1 MTEQSTDCQTRWR
14 RPIIWAPLALFATL
28 LASCGGSGST
38 TPPVGADLNLPSCF
52 FQYTLPAPVLPR
64 TGPDP
69 LFSSLW
75 HLQNTGQD
83 GGTAGED
90 IRAVPAWNL
99 TLPAGRL
106 NKGEGVRVAL
116 LDDGLEM
123 FHEDLVFNVVP
134 GASFNYRPLQYGYG
148 YPLPCAI
155 DDDHG
160 TQVAGVLAARDGN
173 DVGVAGT
180 APRAGIVG
188 FNVLANPTIS
198 NLANALGRDSQL
210 NSIYSAS
217 WGSTDDGVLHPV
229 DSAFADAIDLGTS
242 SGRGGKGSI
251 YVFATGN
258 GGCFAKDTNNVCQSD
273 NPNFDGF
280 LTHRGV
286 NVVCAVDNHGLPP
299 WWAETGA
306 NTLLCAPSSGDDA
319 PPQGYITST
328 AVNNGY
334 THGFSGTSA
343 STPMVSG
350 VVAMMLAANPD
361 LSARDV
367 PLVLA
372 HSARRNDPTDPGWS
386 TNFGLNYNPRYAFGV
401 VNAEAAVALATSW
414 VSVGTSATLRS
425 CQPLG
430 AGGRV
435 VNIALPD
442 ATAAGALSPRTDTV
456 AVNGVA
462 CPINNIEFV
471 EVQFTAT
478 HPYSGDL
485 RVELVSPNGLTSVL
499 ANSRVC
505 TAGCG
510 SYSTGWT
517 FGSVRH
523 LEEAAPG
530 TWTMRVT
537 DEQNGDVGTWV
548 SWNIRFWGR

>member
-1 MTEQSTDCQTRWR
+1 MTVPLKDTQNRWR
-14 RPIIWAPLALFATL
+14 RPMIWAPVVLLATL
-28 LASCGGSGST
+28 LASCGGNDRSIS
-38 TPPVGADLNLPSCF
+38 PPPDPGTELNDPSCF
-52 FQYTLPAPVLPR
+52 FQYTMPGTILAR
-64 TGPDP
+64 SGPDP

-83 GGTAGED
+83 GGTPGED
-90 IRAVPAWNL
+90 IRALPAWS
-99 TLPAGRL
+99 L

-116 LDDGLEM
+116 LDDGLEL
-123 FHEDLVFNVVP
+123 FHEDLVSNVVV
-134 GASFNYRPLQYGYG
+134 GGSYDYGRNRYG
-148 YPLPCAI
+148 YPLPCSV

-173 DVGVAGT
+173 AVGVAGA
-180 APRAGIVG
+180 APRAGIVA
-188 FNVLANPTIS
+188 FNVLVNPTVS
-198 NLANALGRDSQL
+198 NIANALGRDSQL
-210 NSIYSAS
+210 NSIYAAS
-217 WGSTDDGVLHPV
+217 WGSTDDGVLHLV

-242 SGRGGKGSI
+242 TGRGGKGSI

-258 GGCFAKDTNNVCQSD
+258 GGCFSVDANHVCQSD

-286 NVVCAVDNHGLPP
+286 NVICGVDNHGRQP
-299 WWAETGA
+299 WWAESGA

-319 PPQGYITST
+319 EPLGYITTT
-328 AVNNGY
+328 AVNNSY
-334 THGFSGTSA
+334 TDKFSGTSS
-343 STPMVSG
+343 STPMVAG
-350 VVAMMLAANPD
+350 VVAMMLAANPN
-361 LSARDV
+361 LSWRDV

-372 HSARRNDPTDPGWS
+372 RSARRNDPTDPGWS
-386 TNFGLNYNPRYAFGV
+386 SNFGLNYNQRYAFGV
-401 VNAEAAVALATSW
+401 VNAEAAVALASSW

-430 AGGRV
+430 PSGRV
-435 VNIALPD
+435 VSLALPD
-442 ATAAGALSPRTDTV
+442 ATTGGAVSPRTATV
-456 AVNGVA
+456 AVDGST
-462 CPINNIEFV
+462 CPITKIEYID
-471 EVQFTAT
+471 VQFTAN

-485 RVELVSPNGLTSVL
+485 RVELVSPSGLTSVL
-499 ANSRVC
+499 ANSRIC
-505 TAGCG
+505 EDSCG
-510 SYSTGWT
+510 SYDTGWT

>member
-1 MTEQSTDCQTRWR
+1 MTVYSKDCQTGRWR
-14 RPIIWAPLALFATL
+14 PLIWAPAAALATL
-28 LASCGGSGST
+28 LASCGGSGVSA
-38 TPPVGADLNLPSCF
+38 PPAPGTELNDPSCF
-52 FQYTLPAPVLPR
+52 YQYTMPGSILPR
-64 TGPDP
+64 IGPDP

-83 GGTAGED
+83 GGTPGED
-90 IRAVPAWNL
+90 IRALPAWSM
-99 TLPAGRL
+99 
-106 NKGEGVRVAL
+106 NKGAGVRVAL
-116 LDDGLEM
+116 LDDGLEI
-123 FHEDLVFNVVP
+123 FHEDLISNVVA
-134 GASFNYRPLQYGYG
+134 GGSHDYGRNRYG
-148 YPLPCAI
+148 FPLPCEI

-160 TQVAGVLAARDGN
+160 TQVAGVLAAHDGN
-173 DVGVAGT
+173 AVGVAGT
-180 APRAGIVG
+180 APRAGIVA
-188 FNVLANPTIS
+188 FNVLTNPRVS
-198 NLANALGRDSQL
+198 NIANALTRDSQL

-217 WGSTDDGVLHPV
+217 WGSTDDGVLHRV
-229 DSAFADAIDLGTS
+229 DAAFADAIDLGTS

-258 GGCFAKDTNNVCQSD
+258 GGCFSMDANHVCQSD

-286 NVVCAVDNHGLPP
+286 NVVCAVDNHGLAP
-299 WWAETGA
+299 WWAESGA
-306 NTLLCAPSSGDDA
+306 NTLLCAPSSGNETE
-319 PPQGYITST
+319 PLGYITTT

-334 THGFSGTSA
+334 THQFSGTSS
-343 STPMVSG
+343 STPMVAG
-350 VVAMMLAANPD
+350 VVALMLAANPN
-361 LSARDV
+361 LSWRDV

-386 TNFGLNYNPRYAFGV
+386 TNFGLNYNERYAFGV

-414 VSVGTSATLRS
+414 TSVGTSATLRS

-442 ATAAGALSPRTDTV
+442 ATAGGVLSPRTDTV
-456 AVNGVA
+456 TVDGVS
-462 CPINNIEFV
+462 CTTPINKIEYV
-471 EVQFTAT
+471 EVQFSAT

-485 RVELVSPNGLTSVL
+485 RVELVSPSGLTSVL
-499 ANSRVC
+499 ANSRGC
-505 TAGCG
+505 SDSCG

-523 LEEAAPG
+523 LEEAALG
-530 TWTMRVT
+530 SWTMRVT
-537 DEQNGDVGTWV
+537 DEQNDDDGTWV